1 VIGTENKM
9 QPITGHWP
17 TEIRLTGGG
26 RQLVVTFDDE
36 RSFTLAAE
44 YLRVSSPS
52 AEVRGHTPAQRTIVA
67 GKINVAIADV
77 VPTGNYAVRLIFDDR
92 HETGIFTWNYLYE
105 LGELQPEK
113 WAEYLAELA
122 AHGLQRQA

>member
-1 VIGTENKM
+1 M
-9 QPITGHWP
+9 QPSTHWP
-17 TEIRLTGGG
+17 VEIRLKDGG

-36 RSFTLAAE
+36 RSFTLPAE

-67 GKINVAIADV
+67 GKIDVTIADV
-77 VPTGNYAVRLIFDDR
+77 VPTGNYAVRLVFDDP
-92 HETGIFTWNYLYE
+92 HETAIFTWSYLYE
-105 LGELQPEK
+105 LGSLQPEK
-113 WAEYLAELA
+113 WAAYLAELA